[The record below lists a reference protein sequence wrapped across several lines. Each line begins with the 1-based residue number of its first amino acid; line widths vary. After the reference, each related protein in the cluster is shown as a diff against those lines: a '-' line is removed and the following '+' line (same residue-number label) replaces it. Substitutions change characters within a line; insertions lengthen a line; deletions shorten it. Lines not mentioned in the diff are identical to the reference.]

1 MKKTFISTFV
11 SVCIFSSLAPART
24 IKDSLV
30 DNLNCSDISIKNI
43 YSRIRPEAFS
53 SDHHMPI
60 KNWGFRSG
68 VFDIAACW
76 GMSST
81 QRKFFYLLRLNENQ
95 APRVDVKKALDM
107 VRGTDL
113 DYVLA
118 LTTDRD
124 ESQNEDLQNFER
136 TLTRYSVVPLSE
148 RTIAE
153 EFGRNSSSGF
163 LDQLMTGITYYSGR
177 QKVFRNLKTEI
188 ERSQELH
195 FFRARNIGMGA
206 GSGPLTPQENR
217 TTLNQLK
224 ANISAKHL
232 SLVNL
237 RLSSTSQHIV
247 IPKSY
252 TEDAKGNVW
261 LTAYDSNQPE
271 KDQLIYYAKTTGH
284 FYSPQIMGSF
294 IGDHAGTDYSHPLG
308 VFIVDEEEREFIDAT
323 LVSYY
328 QNACK

>member
-1 MKKTFISTFV
+1 MKKIFISTFV
-11 SVCIFSSLAPART
+11 SICVFSNLAPART
-24 IKDSLV
+24 ITDSLV
-30 DNLNCSDISIKNI
+30 DNLSCNDLSIKNI
-43 YSRIRPEAFS
+43 YSRIRPDAFS
-53 SDHHMPI
+53 SNYHMPI

-68 VFDIAACW
+68 AFDIAACW

-95 APRVDVKKALDM
+95 APRVDVKKALDI
-107 VRGTDL
+107 VRGTDM
-113 DYVLA
+113 DYFLA
-118 LTTDRD
+118 FSAGKK
-124 ESQNEDLQNFER
+124 EIKNEDLETLER
-136 TLTRYSVVPLSE
+136 ALTRYSVIPLAE

-163 LDQLMTGITYYSGR
+163 LDQLMTGVNYYSGR
-177 QKVFRNLKTEI
+177 QKVFRNLKSEI

-206 GSGPLTPQENR
+206 GSGPLSPSENR

-224 ANISAKHL
+224 ANIAAKRL
-232 SLVNL
+232 SLINL
-237 RLSSTSQHIV
+237 RLASTTQHIV

-261 LTAYDSNQPE
+261 LKAYDSNQPE
-271 KDQLIYYAKTTGH
+271 KDQLIYFAKETGH

-294 IGDHAGTDYSHPLG
+294 VGDHAGTDYSHPLG
-308 VFIVDEEEREFIDAT
+308 VFIVDEEERGYIETT